1 MLTWTELRMSFRTF
15 LFLPHLR
22 QTPECPLSHHG
33 VGGVEAE
40 EDAAAHDG
48 AVHEAD
54 HLEPGRE
61 EVEEVL
67 GPVDVDQ
74 VEAVTL
80 SDLLVFLTSGQ
91 REPPAVSLQLSIINL
106 PRYDV
111 PPHEDVSASRE

>member
-1 MLTWTELRMSFRTF
+1 M
-15 LFLPHLR
+15 
-22 QTPECPLSHHG
+22 
-33 VGGVEAE
+33 GGVQAE

-48 AVHEAD
+48 SVHDGDGLEAA
-54 HLEPGRE
+54 GE

-106 PRYDV
+106 PGYDV

>member
-1 MLTWTELRMSFRTF
+1 M
-15 LFLPHLR
+15 
-22 QTPECPLSHHG
+22 
-33 VGGVEAE
+33 GGVQAE

-48 AVHEAD
+48 SVHDGDGLEAA
-54 HLEPGRE
+54 GE

-67 GPVDVDQ
+67 GAVDVDQ

-91 REPPAVSLQLSIINL
+91 REPPAVCLQLSIINL
-106 PRYDV
+106 PRNDV